1 MWSTLLLL
9 AGLAVLGAGMY
20 EAVLQR
26 RLRRA
31 GASADGL
38 VVRHHRGTGTRG
50 EGVTFTAVVEFTDA
64 QGCSHQFQARTS
76 GVKRLPVG
84 GRAPVRYLPGTP
96 GTARVDLTGKRVES
110 VVLPLGAGG
119 LFVAVAIWMLLGGR

>member
-9 AGLAVLGAGMY
+9 AGLAVVGAGIH

-31 GASADGL
+31 GTRADGL
-38 VVRHHRGTGTRG
+38 VVRHHRSTGTRG

-84 GRAPVRYLPGTP
+84 GRAPVRYLPGAP
-96 GTARVDLTGKRVES
+96 STARVDLTGKRVES

-119 LFVAVAIWMLLGGR
+119 LFTAVAIWMLLGSR

>member
-9 AGLAVLGAGMY
+9 AGLAVVGAGIH

-31 GASADGL
+31 GTRVDGL
-38 VVRHHRGTGTRG
+38 VVRHHRSTGTRG
-50 EGVTFTAVVEFTDA
+50 EGVTYTAVVEFTDA

-84 GRAPVRYLPGTP
+84 GRAPVRYLPGAP
-96 GTARVDLTGKRVES
+96 STARVDLTGKRVES

-119 LFVAVAIWMLLGGR
+119 LFTAVAIWMLLGGR